1 VNCQTALETLELVR
15 PDTPDV
21 ARVAE
26 AEQHVSGCGSCR
38 AAVRQREE
46 FDARVGGMC
55 RDVSIPPGLKE
66 RLLARIDEL
75 ATSTPATSTATRA
88 IPPVVD
94 SRRRWLGM
102 ASLTVASLIAV
113 GIGTWSLW
121 PARPVVDVEEIT
133 GLMTTAGIDPAN
145 LPEFTTFTGG
155 LAPQP
160 PGTMR
165 TGLVVSP
172 PRRLGKFEAAIY
184 FFKLGGRDGRLAVVP
199 RRFVKAGGL
208 PTATSLLSG
217 STSYWPGFCTTA
229 WVEGNFVYICCLSRS
244 GGEPELHKLA
254 QPRPPSA

>member
-1 VNCQTALETLELVR
+1 LETLELVR

-46 FDARVGGMC
+46 FDVRVGGLC
-55 RDVSIPPGLKE
+55 RDVPIPLGLKE
-66 RLLARIDEL
+66 RLLARLDE
-75 ATSTPATSTATRA
+75 PATSRPVASATHA
-88 IPPVVD
+88 VAPVIGA
-94 SRRRWLGM
+94 RRRWLGI
-102 ASLTVASLIAV
+102 ASLTVASVIAV

-121 PARPVVDVEEIT
+121 PARPVVDLDEIA
-133 GLMTTAGIDPAN
+133 GLMATDGIDPAK
-145 LPEFTTFTGG
+145 LAEFTTFAGG

-160 PGTMR
+160 PRTML

-172 PRRLGKFEAAIY
+172 PRRPGKFEAAIY
-184 FFKLGGRDGRLAVVP
+184 FFKLGGRDGRLAVIP

-208 PTATSLLSG
+208 PLATSLLSG
-217 STSYWPGFCTTA
+217 SISYRSGFCTTA
-229 WVEGNFVYICCLSRS
+229 WVEGDFVYVCCLSLS